1 MMRRISEIIK
11 NKQGMAYFE
20 ACFWMIFLATVLAL
34 CLLYA
39 SLFAIIQNTQDDV
52 RSVLDGFITTK
63 TMELRAESEGAIK
76 VVYDS
81 LKNGND
87 YTATFTTADA
97 AKLEHEL
104 ETMLAAELDTG
115 KLTKSDA
122 DDIEVFTVTNY
133 VVNFDEAYENSE
145 NTMKLKVDYEIHI
158 PMVFRGKLIT
168 TIKMQQKVIG
178 YYNPK
183 FGLIGA

>member
-1 MMRRISEIIK
+1 MRKYLTILK
-11 NKQGMAYFE
+11 DKQGLAYYE
-20 ACFWMIFLATVLAL
+20 ACFWMVFLATVLAL

-52 RSVLDGFITTK
+52 RSVLDGFITSK
-63 TMELRAESEGAIK
+63 TMELRAEGENALK

-87 YTATFTTADA
+87 YTSTFTSTDTE
-97 AKLEHEL
+97 KLEREL
-104 ETMLAAELDTG
+104 ESMLAAELNG
-115 KLTKSDA
+115 NKLIKT
-122 DDIEVFTVTNY
+122 DIDEYEVFTVTNY
-133 VVNFDEAYENSE
+133 TVNFDEAYENSD

-168 TIKMQQKVIG
+168 TIKMQQKVVG